1 MKTIWIIALKELK
14 DALRNRWI
22 IAASCLLAV
31 LALSLA
37 FVGTAPVG
45 GAKIS
50 TMQVTVV
57 SLSSLSVFLVPLI
70 SLMLSYDSIVGE
82 VERGSMLLLLTY
94 PINRWQIILGKFF
107 GHTLILSIATL
118 LGYGAAGF
126 LIGFSSNGADLHD
139 WLVFG
144 SLIASTVLL
153 GSAFLSIGYLL
164 SVCVKERATAIGLAV
179 AVWLLFVLLF
189 DMAVLGALVVDQG
202 ENIKSDFVNFLLLF
216 NPADSFRLLNLTGF
230 DSTAALSG
238 MSSIAGRAVLPVQYA
253 ITALFGWIAFP
264 LLLSGYL
271 FSRREI

>member
-1 MKTIWIIALKELK
+1 MKTISIIALKELK

-22 IAASCLLAV
+22 IAASCLLAI

-45 GAKIS
+45 GANIS

-94 PINRWQIILGKFF
+94 PINRWQIIFGKFL

-126 LIGFSSNGADLHD
+126 LIGFSTNSAGFHD

-164 SVCVKERATAIGLAV
+164 SVSVKERATAMGLAV

-230 DSTAALSG
+230 DSTASLSG

-253 ITALFGWIAFP
+253 IIALISWITLP